1 MGTKVYW
8 FWWHILTWNSPCHEL
23 SLHPLPSFKQGATN
37 YCYCSYILD
46 DNKVYSWG
54 NSNSGQLGTGDIETC
69 AHPRLVHLGVSL
81 GTKLK
86 GITCGTRHS
95 FVWTQDGD
103 CFSFGNNYSGQLGY
117 DFRKPDFKENQVLSF
132 LLSNSI
138 LLTTD
143 SIITTYIMHRTHV
156 CDLGICL
163 EKISI
168 WQTVKH

>member
-1 MGTKVYW
+1 MNY
-8 FWWHILTWNSPCHEL
+8 
-23 SLHPLPSFKQGATN
+23 HPAHCPASKQGATN
-37 YCYCSYILD
+37 YCYCSYISD

-69 AHPRLVHLGVSL
+69 AHPRPVHLGVSL